1 MSNKQVQNQVKKF
14 KLNFRIIDY
23 VRQHGKL
30 PDLGKSKTAMQYY
43 LSPLKRD
50 GILIKKGYGCWAID
64 DAKLKLQTSSKSSE
78 VAQGSLYIKSIRG
91 HGFQFTLKIPNISK
105 WDQRALYLKKKKVNY
120 KVIPQGVSFEF
131 KDHIVWLCDDSIVVY
146 FPDWKHYYEFTLEES
161 KKSAVFDFL
170 KLIKSLE
177 VFLVTD
183 LSIKGEYHYRTSR
196 QHFAKLKDQL
206 AILCNKQGKKLE
218 VRGSDGKVWLITDRS
233 FKIDELE
240 FIHSKTAVE
249 DGDKVLI
256 PFLND
261 LRDHTEKT
269 GETLLLS
276 NILKSLDLI
285 SKNQS
290 LYGENA
296 LKHVEVINKLSDA
309 VDELRKELKHSKDR
323 PSYIG

>member
-1 MSNKQVQNQVKKF
+1 MSGKQVQNQVKKF
-14 KLNFRIIDY
+14 KLNFSIIDH
-23 VRQHGKL
+23 VRLHGKL
-30 PDLGKSKTAMQYY
+30 PDLGISKTAMQYY
-43 LSPLKRD
+43 ISHLKRE

-64 DAKLKLQTSSKSSE
+64 DVKLKLQTSSKSSE
-78 VAQGSLYIKSIRG
+78 VAQGHLYNKLIRG
-91 HGFQFTLKIPNISK
+91 HGFQFTLKIPNIPK

-120 KVIPQGVSFEF
+120 KVIPQGISFEF
-131 KDHIVWLCDDSIVVY
+131 KDHVIWLCKDSIVVY
-146 FPDWKHYYEFTLEES
+146 FPDWKHYYEFTLDAS
-161 KKSAVFDFL
+161 KKTAVYDFL
-170 KLIKSLE
+170 NIIKSLE

-183 LSIKGEYHYRTSR
+183 LSIKGEYQYRTSR

-206 AILCNKQGKKLE
+206 AIICNQQGKKLE

-240 FIHSKTAVE
+240 FIHSETAVA

-261 LRDHTEKT
+261 LREHTQKT

-276 NILKSLDLI
+276 DILKSLDMI
-285 SKNQS
+285 TKNQMM
-290 LYGENA
+290 YGENA
-296 LKHVEVINKLSDA
+296 LKHVEVINKLSNA
-309 VDELRKELKHSKDR
+309 VDELNKQLQRSKDV